1 MEDTGGGGMNVTENK
16 RTLEDTG
23 VKVRENNAQG
33 RAKI

>member
-16 RTLEDTG
+16 TTLEDTG

-33 RAKI
+33 RTKI